1 LNVEAL
7 PEIQERNRQRIRD
20 LENNLARLRKQMSQL
35 PCPTSIEHQPR
46 KENNVMNEDATQSTQ
61 DNDIP
66 ASLRRQKKEPQ
77 KALMVRIA
85 LSHWEELAAF
95 GLDYEQDV
103 STFVREA
110 IEDWLRRAR
119 KARNTQ
125 DTEGA

>member
-1 LNVEAL
+1 
-7 PEIQERNRQRIRD
+7 
-20 LENNLARLRKQMSQL
+20 
-35 PCPTSIEHQPR
+35 
-46 KENNVMNEDATQSTQ
+46 MNEDATQSTQ

-95 GLDYEQDV
+95 GHDYEQDV